1 MVTEELREVRVMLSL
16 SGIKRREAAKALH
29 LACSTL
35 NRKLRGEI
43 RLRQEEKEQLYRLAK
58 ERRGTVL

>member
-1 MVTEELREVRVMLSL
+1 MTEDLREVRVMLNL
-16 SGIKRREAAKALH
+16 SGMSRQEAARGLN

-43 RLRQEEKEQLYRLAK
+43 KLRQEEKEQLYKLIK
-58 ERRGTVL
+58 ERRGKAL

>member
-1 MVTEELREVRVMLSL
+1 MTEDLREVRVTLNM
-16 SGIKRREAAKALH
+16 SGITRRQAARALH

-58 ERRGTVL
+58 ERRGTA

>member
-1 MVTEELREVRVMLSL
+1 MTEDLREVRVTLNM
-16 SGIKRREAAKALH
+16 SGITRRQAARALN

-43 RLRQEEKEQLYRLAK
+43 KLRQEETEQLTALAK
-58 ERRGTVL
+58 ERRGTA

>member
-1 MVTEELREVRVMLSL
+1 MTEDLREVRVTLNM
-16 SGIKRREAAKALH
+16 SGIKRRQAARALN

-43 RLRQEEKEQLYRLAK
+43 KLRQEEKEQLYRLAK

>member
-1 MVTEELREVRVMLSL
+1 MEDLREVRVTLNM
-16 SGIKRREAAKALH
+16 SGITRRQAARALH

-58 ERRGTVL
+58 ERRGTA

>member
-1 MVTEELREVRVMLSL
+1 MTEDLREVRVTLNM
-16 SGIKRREAAKALH
+16 SGIKRRQAARALN

-43 RLRQEEKEQLYRLAK
+43 KLRQEEKEQLYKLAK